1 MMAPKDA
8 TATDTAAKR
17 ATTYDDPPLVS
28 FISLLDTHGGA
39 SEDGETCTAMPSDA
53 RDAF

>member
-1 MMAPKDA
+1 MAPQDA

-28 FISLLDTHGGA
+28 FISLLDGTLVPYDSGGR
-39 SEDGETCTAMPSDA
+39 PP
-53 RDAF
+53 